1 MAEKSNVIPISPEIG
16 RKKAYVAR
24 NRASLIRAAQQV
36 FAEIGPTATIE
47 AVATEAEVAASTV
60 YKHFGTKEHLLSLA
74 VLEAFSTWQEWALP
88 QGAHHS
94 DPLQQLV
101 IPMRLLVR
109 LKQTHPLYA
118 QLVQSCFTEIPAST
132 EQLTIAFKDHMQF
145 LHQEKILVIDNFEI
159 RNSNFEAC
167 LLALLGKQTS
177 INAMTDE
184 EADTSIEIA
193 LGMLGISAAKAKK
206 LAHSPL
212 DAMLHQGLLG

>member
-1 MAEKSNVIPISPEIG
+1 MVQKSNVIPISPEAG

-88 QGAHHS
+88 KVAELS

-109 LKQTHPLYA
+109 LKQTHPIYA
-118 QLVQSCFTEIPAST
+118 QLVQSCFAEIPTST
-132 EQLTIAFKDHMQF
+132 EQITISFRDHMQF
-145 LHQEKILVIDNFEI
+145 LIQEKVLVVDHFEI

-177 INAMTDE
+177 VNPLTDE

-193 LGMLGISAAKAKK
+193 LGMLGISASKAKK

-212 DAMLHQGLLG
+212 NYIL